1 MKTYRYSEWDGSQDV
16 FDLNAETLMDEL
28 DQLMMKYGDLAQAL
42 RALRRSGMTDDKGR
56 QMPGLDKLL
65 RQLRQRRQT
74 QLERYDL
81 GSVMDDIR
89 QKLDEI
95 IDTERAGIQKQLDEA
110 KKQAESGNGELPPEL
125 TERLRQTLENR
136 AAQNIAKLDELPP
149 DVGGRVKELTKYDFM
164 DPEARRMFQELL
176 DQLKKNAMQSY
187 MRDMTQ
193 RLQSMDAQSMAAMR
207 NLLEAINQMA
217 EAKRRGEE
225 PDFDGF
231 MQQFG
236 DFFGPNPPRSFDEL
250 MERLHE
256 QMQQAEALM
265 ESLSPEDRQALEEM
279 IHSMFDDA
287 TLAEMA
293 KLAVNMDAMF
303 PGIRRQRGYPFS
315 GEDSVSYE
323 EAMKL
328 MESLQKMDRLE
339 QQIKE
344 AQFSP
349 DLDDINPDLVN
360 ELLGEEATREMEALR
375 EMAKILEEAGYI
387 RKDGNRYALTPQGIR
402 KIGQKALKDILSHM
416 KRDHFG
422 PHNLDKMG
430 AGSERTQET
439 RKYEFG
445 DDFHIH
451 IQKTIM
457 NSLMREPGPP
467 PVSLSVEDFEVWKTE
482 ESTRS
487 AIVLIVDQSRSMFM
501 NGYFDAAK
509 RVAIALNHLI
519 ASYYPKDHLYIIGF
533 SGRAHEIKRE
543 DLLRMP
549 FPFFEHGTNFQ
560 HALWLARKLL
570 AGQNCAN
577 KEIILVSDGEPTAHC
592 EGAEVYFQHPPSLR
606 TLQMTLKEVR
616 NCTQKGI
623 VINTFMFD
631 DSPFFTSFVTQ
642 MAQINR
648 GRVFFS
654 DPGTLGKYL
663 LLDYLGKKRR
673 KVS

>member
-1 MKTYRYSEWDGSQDV
+1 MKTYRYSEWDGSQEV
-16 FDLNAETLMDEL
+16 FDMSAETLMDEL

-42 RALRRSGMTDDKGR
+42 RALRRSGMTDNQGR

-65 RQLRQRRQT
+65 RQLRQRRQN
-74 QLERYDL
+74 QMERYNMGSIMEDL
-81 GSVMDDIR
+81 R

-95 IDTERAGIQKQLDEA
+95 INTEKTGIQKQMDDAKQKAEA
-110 KKQAESGNGELPPEL
+110 GNDALPPEL
-125 TERLRQTLENR
+125 TEKLRQSLENR
-136 AAQNIAKLDELPP
+136 AKQNLSQLDQLPP

-164 DPEARRMFQELL
+164 DPDARRMFQELL

-187 MRDMTQ
+187 MRDVTQ
-193 RLQSMDAQSMAAMR
+193 RLQSMDAASIAAMR
-207 NLLEAINQMA
+207 NFLEAINQMA

-236 DFFGPNPPRSFDEL
+236 DFFGSNPPKDFDEL
-250 MERLHE
+250 MERLRD
-256 QMQQAEALM
+256 QMEQAEALM
-265 ESLSPEDRQALEEM
+265 ESLSPEDRQQLEDM
-279 IHSMFDDA
+279 IRSMFDDA
-287 TLAEMA
+287 TMAEMA
-293 KLAVNMDAMF
+293 KLAVNLEGMF
-303 PGIRRQRGYPFS
+303 PRRRQRGYPFS
-315 GEDSVSYE
+315 GEDSISYQ
-323 EAMKL
+323 EALKL
-328 MESLQKMDRLE
+328 METLQKMDHLE
-339 QQIKE
+339 QQFKD

-349 DLDDINPDLVN
+349 DLEEINPDLVN
-360 ELLGEEATREMEALR
+360 ELLGEEAAREMEQLR

-387 RKDGNRYALTPQGIR
+387 RKDGDRYELTPQGIR

-416 KRDHFG
+416 KKDRFG
-422 PHNLDKMG
+422 PHDLNKLG
-430 AGSERTQET
+430 AGTERTQET

-451 IQKTIM
+451 IEKTIM
-457 NSLMREPGPP
+457 NSILREPGPP
-467 PVSLSVEDFEVWKTE
+467 PVSLSVEDFEVWRTE

-487 AIVLIVDQSRSMFM
+487 AIVLILDQSRSMFM

-519 ASYYPKDHLYIIGF
+519 SSYYPKDNLYIIGF

-543 DLLRMP
+543 DLVRMP

-570 AGQNCAN
+570 MGQNCAN
-577 KEIILVSDGEPTAHC
+577 KEIILVSDGEPTAHI
-592 EGAEVYFQHPPSLR
+592 EGGEVYFQHPPSLR

-654 DPGTLGKYL
+654 DPSNLGKYM

-673 KVS
+673 NLS